1 MICIH
6 HYNIIE
12 SIFTVPHILCVFC
25 SFLPH
30 PDPSNCCSVYASIVL
45 PLPEHHIVRI
55 IQYIACLDWQLSFTN
70 MHLNFTH
77 VFLWPDG
84 SFHFLK
90 KVLFLVA
97 LGHWCSV
104 QAFSSCD
111 ELWLL
116 FVVVCGLLSVVASL
130 VEEHRLQLHGLQ

>member
-1 MICIH
+1 M
-6 HYNIIE
+6 
-12 SIFTVPHILCVFC
+12 
-25 SFLPH
+25 
-30 PDPSNCCSVYASIVL
+30 

-55 IQYIACLDWQLSFTN
+55 IQYIAFLDWQLLVTN

-77 VFLWPDG
+77 VFLWPDS

-97 LGHWCSV
+97 LGHRCSV

-111 ELWLL
+111 ELWSL
-116 FVVVCGLLSVVASL
+116 FVAVCGLLSVAASL
-130 VEEHRLQLHGLQ
+130 VEEHRLQARGLQ